1 MSMYDKTE
9 HIYRWHAYMIHSTV
23 DTARHT
29 HDRPRYVY
37 AVHTR
42 TFHTQRE
49 SDDDPNANN
58 VLVVT
63 ARG

>member
-1 MSMYDKTE
+1 MSMIMTKQT
-9 HIYRWHAYMIHSTV
+9 HLPLAPMIHSTV
-23 DTARHT
+23 DT